1 MSQTV
6 LVQNI
11 SPHGIW
17 LLLQDKEFFMSFEK
31 FPWFLRA
38 TIEQIYQVEIFHG
51 HHLHWPALD
60 IDVDVDA
67 LCNPEKY
74 PLQYSA

>member
-1 MSQTV
+1 
-6 LVQNI
+6 
-11 SPHGIW
+11 
-17 LLLQDKEFFMSFEK
+17 MSFTT
-31 FPWFLRA
+31 FPWFLHA
-38 TIEQIYQVEIFHG
+38 TIEQIYKVELFHG